1 MREYSLPVT
10 LSWRWLQVV
19 PSALGIR
26 RVSCQIY
33 KSYQSSMVQLLGLA
47 VSNNNNNN
55 NEFKQISQNKKDH
68 VYDIIKAIVM
78 QKVLT
83 III

>member
-19 PSALGIR
+19 PRALGMS

-47 VSNNNNNN
+47 VSNNNNN